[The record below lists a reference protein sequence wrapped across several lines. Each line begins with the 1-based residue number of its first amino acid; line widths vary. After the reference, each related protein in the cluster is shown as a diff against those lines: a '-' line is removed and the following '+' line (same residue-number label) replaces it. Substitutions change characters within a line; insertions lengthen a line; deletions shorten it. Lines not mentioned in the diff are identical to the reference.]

1 MIFDEAT
8 SALDTFTENEILKD
22 INLLKNKTII
32 MISHRMNTLKYCDK
46 IYLMDKGEI
55 MILDLMTN
63 LMKNTEKIIATT
75 PLELSK
81 FLGKK
86 N

>member
-1 MIFDEAT
+1 MKY
-8 SALDTFTENEILKD
+8 LKD

-32 MISHRMNTLKYCDK
+32 MISHRMNTLKYCDV
-46 IYLMDKGEI
+46 IYLMDKGGNNE
-55 MILDLMTN
+55 ILDLMTN

-86 N
+86 INYYRRVV